1 LELKPQHT
9 SLIILG
15 ILLLTV
21 ETVNCRALESTIVI
35 QPSVGDTFVNS
46 MYIHTQYPEEPH
58 GYLWA
63 LFVGNMYV
71 EYDSYKL
78 YGNSRIY
85 IKFNITSIP
94 QDARILSANMC
105 LYMYDPP
112 KTSQEFETHRVMSDW
127 NEHKLTWRTQP
138 PYVQAPTSTTI
149 IRPTPTE
156 AWVFWDITSDLK
168 TWHSRTESNY
178 GTMLKIKNEVN
189 ASDQVASFYPKQALQ
204 PDERKPKL
212 VVRVDWHEPIT
223 TASPT
228 TSVSPTSEPSTS
240 TQSPKPTSPIPPP
253 ANDGPKQS
261 PEVGD
266 HTNPTLI
273 IQTSILVSV
282 AVVGVILILHKRSKR
297 KKPIRGKTK

>member
-1 LELKPQHT
+1 LELKPQNT

-21 ETVNCRALESTIVI
+21 QTVNCRALESTLVI

-46 MYIHTQYPEEPH
+46 MYLHTKYPEEPH

-71 EYDSYKL
+71 EYDAYKL

-138 PYVQAPTSTTI
+138 PYVKAPTSTTI

-168 TWHSRTESNY
+168 TWHSRTANNY
-178 GTMLKIKNEVN
+178 GTMIKIKNEIN
-189 ASDQVASFYPKQALQ
+189 ASDQLASFYPKQALQ

-212 VVRVDWHEPIT
+212 VVIVDWYEPIT

-228 TSVSPTSEPSTS
+228 ASVSPTSEPSTS
-240 TQSPKPTSPIPPP
+240 TQSPKPTSPVPPP
-253 ANDGPKQS
+253 ANDSPKRS

-266 HTNPTLI
+266 QTNTTRI

-282 AVVGVILILHKRSKR
+282 AVVGIILILHKRSKR

>member
-1 LELKPQHT
+1 MELKPQHT

-21 ETVNCRALESTIVI
+21 QTVNCRALESTLVI

-46 MYIHTQYPEEPH
+46 MYLHTKYPEEPH

-63 LFVGNMYV
+63 LFAGNMYV
-71 EYDSYKL
+71 EYNSYKL

-94 QDARILSANMC
+94 QDAKILSANMC

-138 PYVQAPTSTTI
+138 PYVKAPTSTTI
-149 IRPTPTE
+149 IRPTPIE
-156 AWVFWDITSDLK
+156 AWVCWDITSDLK
-168 TWHSRTESNY
+168 MWHSRTANNY
-178 GTMLKIKNEVN
+178 GTMIKIKNEIN
-189 ASDQVASFYPKQALQ
+189 ASDQLASYYPKQALQ

-212 VVRVDWHEPIT
+212 VVRVDWYKPIT

-228 TSVSPTSEPSTS
+228 ASSSPTSEPSTS
-240 TQSPKPTSPIPPP
+240 TQSPKPTSTVPPP

-273 IQTSILVSV
+273 IQTSILVSA
-282 AVVGVILILHKRSKR
+282 AVVGVILILHIRSKR

>member
-15 ILLLTV
+15 IILLTV

-46 MYIHTQYPEEPH
+46 MYLHTQYPEEPH

-85 IKFNITSIP
+85 IKFNTTSIP

-105 LYMYDPP
+105 LYLYDPP
-112 KTSQEFETHRVMSDW
+112 KTSQEYETHRVMSDW

-156 AWVFWDITSDLK
+156 TWVFWDITSDLK
-168 TWHSRTESNY
+168 TWHSRTENNY
-178 GTMLKIKNEVN
+178 GTMIKIKNEVN

-228 TSVSPTSEPSTS
+228 ASVSPTSEPSTS
-240 TQSPKPTSPIPPP
+240 TQSPKPASTVPPP

-282 AVVGVILILHKRSKR
+282 GIVGVILILHKRSKR
-297 KKPIRGKTK
+297 KKPIRGKTE

>member
-1 LELKPQHT
+1 MELKPQHT

-15 ILLLTV
+15 IILLTV

-46 MYIHTQYPEEPH
+46 MYLHTQYPEEPH

-85 IKFNITSIP
+85 IKFNTTSIP

-105 LYMYDPP
+105 LYLYDPP
-112 KTSQEFETHRVMSDW
+112 KTSQEYETHRVMSDW

-156 AWVFWDITSDLK
+156 TWVFWDITSDLK
-168 TWHSRTESNY
+168 TWHSRTENNY
-178 GTMLKIKNEVN
+178 GTMIKIKNEVN

-228 TSVSPTSEPSTS
+228 ASVSPTSEPSTS
-240 TQSPKPTSPIPPP
+240 TQSPKPASTVPPP

-282 AVVGVILILHKRSKR
+282 GIVGVILILHKRSKR
-297 KKPIRGKTK
+297 KKPIRGKTE

>member
-1 LELKPQHT
+1 
-9 SLIILG
+9 
-15 ILLLTV
+15 
-21 ETVNCRALESTIVI
+21 
-35 QPSVGDTFVNS
+35 
-46 MYIHTQYPEEPH
+46 MYLHTQYPEEPH

-85 IKFNITSIP
+85 IKFNTTSIP

-105 LYMYDPP
+105 LYLYDPP
-112 KTSQEFETHRVMSDW
+112 KTSQEYETHRVMSDW

-156 AWVFWDITSDLK
+156 TWVFWDITSDLK
-168 TWHSRTESNY
+168 TWHSRTENNY
-178 GTMLKIKNEVN
+178 GTMIKIKNEVN

-228 TSVSPTSEPSTS
+228 ASVSPTSEPSTS
-240 TQSPKPTSPIPPP
+240 TQSPKPASTVPPP

-282 AVVGVILILHKRSKR
+282 GIVGVILILHKRSKR
-297 KKPIRGKTK
+297 KKPIRGKTE

>member
-46 MYIHTQYPEEPH
+46 MYLHTQYPEEPH

-112 KTSQEFETHRVMSDW
+112 KTSQEFGTHRVMSDW

-138 PYVQAPTSTTI
+138 PYVKAPTSTTI

-168 TWHSRTESNY
+168 TWHSRTENNY
-178 GTMLKIKNEVN
+178 GTMIKIKNEVN

-212 VVRVDWHEPIT
+212 VVKVDWHEPIT

-253 ANDGPKQS
+253 SNDGPKQS